1 MSSMYYLKEITH
13 YFLHFVFP
21 VFIALMFFRNN
32 WKKAYL
38 IMLGT
43 MLVDLDHFFAN
54 PIFEPGRNSIGYHP
68 LHTYPMIFLYFLGSI
83 FFKGN
88 YKIIS
93 VGLLFH
99 MFTDFQDFYFWSK
112 CL

>member
-1 MSSMYYLKEITH
+1 MIESVFYLKEIVH

-21 VFIALMFFRNN
+21 VVIALVFFKDN

-38 IMLGT
+38 IMLIT
-43 MLVDLDHFFAN
+43 MLVDIDHVFAD
-54 PIFEPGRNSIGYHP
+54 PIFELGRNSIGYHP
-68 LHTYPMIFLYFLGSI
+68 LHSYPMIFLYFLGSI
-83 FFKGN
+83 FLKGN

-99 MFTDFQDFYFWSK
+99 MFTDFQDYYLWR
-112 CL
+112 